1 MPRAGSCCSLMLR
14 VSLVF
19 IALCAA
25 MPSAQAAD
33 DPEARSPTL
42 RFDLLEWQERP
53 QGDTLKW
60 DLEVSFGSERN
71 QFLLRDEGHKMPGTP
86 LQNRVELLWKPPRF
100 WDSIQWLDRFDWL
113 DLFVG
118 VRHETGE
125 PPTRTFAAAG
135 IHGMSPWGIHVDITS
150 YLGEGSPGGDPAH
163 IGYRFQFDYAHEF
176 NSRLALLARFDYE
189 IFNEDHVWYSFGI
202 PPTETSVGLRLR
214 YRIAEAFEPYVGVEW
229 FEYYSDSEDLTR
241 ARGEPPTDV
250 RMVAGV
256 RVRFPL

>member
-1 MPRAGSCCSLMLR
+1 MPRTGSPCSDLLRFSLAFLVLWAGM
-14 VSLVF
+14 
-19 IALCAA
+19 A
-25 MPSAQAAD
+25 SAQATGER
-33 DPEARSPTL
+33 EARMPSL
-42 RFDLLEWQERP
+42 RVELLEWQGRP

-60 DLEVSFGSERN
+60 DLEASFGTERN

-100 WDSIQWLDRFDWL
+100 WDSVQWLDRFDWL

-135 IHGMSPWGIHVDITS
+135 IVGMSPWGINVDITS

-163 IGYRFQFDYAHEF
+163 LGYRFQLDYTHEF
-176 NSRLALLARFDYE
+176 NSRLALQARFDYE

-214 YRIAEAFEPYVGVEW
+214 YRIADSLEPYVGVEW

-256 RVRFPL
+256 RLRFAP